1 MVSQLGLAYN
11 LLCGVDRNGRGTYT
25 AEGITAIADALRVN
39 SSLTSLDLEN
49 NQLCGVPDFGRGYRG
64 YRGTYNAEGIT
75 AIADAL
81 RVNGVLTKCKLKKNQ
96 LGVPGWTAI
105 FNALCDSPT
114 SKIVEWDLRYESLR
128 FASLEPEIA
137 KPLAEYISATGS
149 LTSLSIGDYNLG
161 DDGVE
166 ALSIGLK
173 ESKSLATLDLS
184 NSDHRMT
191 RFGPK
196 GAAALASAIAVVA
209 GSLTEVCSD
218 PQTTFSLY
226 LLRQYS
232 SRFMLTSVSLCLLAR
247 SSTSAGMTLARR
259 VQSHWL
265 MPFASIAPLR
275 RCASR
280 TSNACSPCF
289 HAQILACCA

>member
-11 LLCGVDRNGRGTYT
+11 LLCGIDENGRGTYT

-49 NQLCGVPDFGRGYRG
+49 NQLCGVDRVV
-64 YRGTYNAEGIT
+64 RGTYNAEGIT

-81 RVNGVLTKCKLKKNQ
+81 RVNGVLTKCKLRENQ
-96 LGVPGWTAI
+96 LGVTGWTAI

-128 FASLEPEIA
+128 FASLEHEIA

-149 LTSLSIGDYNLG
+149 LTALSIGDYNLG

-184 NSDHRMT
+184 NSYGRMT
-191 RFGPK
+191 KFGPK

-226 LLRQYS
+226 LLRQYA

-259 VQSHWL
+259 VQSNWL
-265 MPFASIAPLR
+265 MPFASMAR
-275 RCASR
+275 
-280 TSNACSPCF
+280 
-289 HAQILACCA
+289 

>member
-1 MVSQLGLAYN
+1 MAKMLG
-11 LLCGVDRNGRGTYT
+11 
-25 AEGITAIADALRVN
+25 
-39 SSLTSLDLEN
+39 
-49 NQLCGVPDFGRGYRG
+49 
-64 YRGTYNAEGIT
+64 
-75 AIADAL
+75 
-81 RVNGVLTKCKLKKNQ
+81 VNGVLTKCKLRDNQ
-96 LGVPGWTAI
+96 LGVTGWTAI

-128 FASLEPEIA
+128 FASLEHEIA

-149 LTSLSIGDYNLG
+149 LTALSIGDYNLG

-184 NSDHRMT
+184 NSHHMMT

-226 LLRQYS
+226 LLRQYA

-289 HAQILACCA
+289 HAQILACYA

>member
-1 MVSQLGLAYN
+1 MVQLGLAYN
-11 LLCGVDRNGRGTYT
+11 LLCGLDENGRGTYT

-49 NQLCGVPDFGRGYRG
+49 NQLCGVAEFGRG
-64 YRGTYNAEGIT
+64 TYYAEGIT
-75 AIADAL
+75 AIGDAL

-96 LGVPGWTAI
+96 LGVTGWAAI
-105 FNALCDSPT
+105 FNALSDSPT

-128 FASLEPEIA
+128 FASLVPEIA

-184 NSDHRMT
+184 NSHHSST
-191 RFGPK
+191 KFGPK
-196 GAAALASAIAVVA
+196 GAAALASAIAVMA

-218 PQTTFSLY
+218 PTELQPIPSAPMLFSF
-226 LLRQYS
+226 QAH
-232 SRFMLTSVSLCLLAR
+232 LCL
-247 SSTSAGMTLARR
+247 S
-259 VQSHWL
+259 V
-265 MPFASIAPLR
+265 
-275 RCASR
+275 
-280 TSNACSPCF
+280 
-289 HAQILACCA
+289 LACAHAARPQLE

>member
-11 LLCGVDRNGRGTYT
+11 LLCGVDQNGRGTYT

-49 NQLCGVPDFGRGYRG
+49 NQLCGVAEFGRG
-64 YRGTYNAEGIT
+64 TYYAEGIT
-75 AIADAL
+75 AIGDAL
-81 RVNGVLTKCKLKKNQ
+81 RVNGVLTKCKLNKNQ
-96 LGVPGWTAI
+96 LGVTGWAAI
-105 FNALCDSPT
+105 FNALSDSPT

-128 FASLEPEIA
+128 FASLVPEIA

-161 DDGVE
+161 DNGVE

-173 ESKSLATLDLS
+173 KSKSLATLDLS
-184 NSDHRMT
+184 NSYHRMT
-191 RFGPK
+191 KFGPK
-196 GAAALASAIAVVA
+196 GAAALASAVAVMA

-259 VQSHWL
+259 VQSNWL

-280 TSNACSPCF
+280 TSNACSP
-289 HAQILACCA
+289 HAFMLRSLLAMRR

>member
-11 LLCGVDRNGRGTYT
+11 LLCGIDENGRGTYT
-25 AEGITAIADALRVN
+25 AEGITAIADALRVK

-49 NQLCGVPDFGRGYRG
+49 NQLCGVDRIV
-64 YRGTYNAEGIT
+64 RGTYTAEGIT

-81 RVNGVLTKCKLKKNQ
+81 RVNGVLTKCKLKENQ
-96 LGVPGWTAI
+96 LGVTGWTAI

-196 GAAALASAIAVVA
+196 GAPAAI
-209 GSLTEVCSD
+209 GSLGVC
-218 PQTTFSLY
+218 
-226 LLRQYS
+226 
-232 SRFMLTSVSLCLLAR
+232 AKI
-247 SSTSAGMTLARR
+247 
-259 VQSHWL
+259 
-265 MPFASIAPLR
+265 SIAKKPFCISAPTPKKNFLEFDSSSIQR
-275 RCASR
+275 QRQVSKEAG
-280 TSNACSPCF
+280 
-289 HAQILACCA
+289 

>member
-1 MVSQLGLAYN
+1 MVQLGLAYN
-11 LLCGVDRNGRGTYT
+11 LLCGLDENGRGTYT

-49 NQLCGVPDFGRGYRG
+49 NQLCGVAEFGRG
-64 YRGTYNAEGIT
+64 TYYAEGIT
-75 AIADAL
+75 AIGDAL

-96 LGVPGWTAI
+96 LGVTGWAAI
-105 FNALCDSPT
+105 FNALSDSPT

-128 FASLEPEIA
+128 FASLVPEIA

-173 ESKSLATLDLS
+173 KSKSLATLDLS
-184 NSDHRMT
+184 NSYHRMT
-191 RFGPK
+191 KFGPK
-196 GAAALASAIAVVA
+196 GAAALASAVAVMA

-226 LLRQYS
+226 LPRQYS

-259 VQSHWL
+259 VQSNWL

-280 TSNACSPCF
+280 TSNACSP
-289 HAQILACCA
+289 HAFKIGRAHV

>member
-1 MVSQLGLAYN
+1 MCYSN
-11 LLCGVDRNGRGTYT
+11 LLCGIDENGRGTYT

-39 SSLTSLDLEN
+39 ISLTSLDLEN
-49 NQLCGVPDFGRGYRG
+49 NQLCGVAEFGRG
-64 YRGTYNAEGIT
+64 TYYADINAIG
-75 AIADAL
+75 DAL
-81 RVNGVLTKCKLKKNQ
+81 RVNGVLTKCKLNKNQ
-96 LGVPGWTAI
+96 LGVTGWAAI
-105 FNALCDSPT
+105 FNALSDSPT

-128 FASLEPEIA
+128 FASLVPEIA

-173 ESKSLATLDLS
+173 KSKSLATLDLS
-184 NSDHRMT
+184 NSYHRMT
-191 RFGPK
+191 KFGPK
-196 GAAALASAIAVVA
+196 GAAALASAVAVMA

-218 PQTTFSLY
+218 PQTTFSLC

-232 SRFMLTSVSLCLLAR
+232 SRVMLTSVSLCLLAR

-259 VQSHWL
+259 VQSNWL

-280 TSNACSPCF
+280 TSNACSP
-289 HAQILACCA
+289 HAFMLRSLLAMRR